1 VKYLPWQT
9 WITGLIIFTPWLI
22 FSSAYFGSPIP
33 QTIGSKAVTYSI
45 DSTQALTLFLQHYA
59 TPFQGQLLLGS
70 ISIIVGIVLYP
81 ALAFIGLRA
90 TMAKSGRALP
100 MLAYPWI
107 YALVYCIA
115 NPLIFRWYLSPPLPA
130 YFMAIVL
137 GVAALVVLIPQHRAQ
152 QIIFAAVTVIT
163 LIFSLNAWA
172 LHPDHGPDRPA
183 PRMAFHDLELN
194 YQRMALTLRSEYG
207 LTDDDVLA
215 AGDIGALGFFS
226 RAEIFDTIGLVTE
239 GTTPYY
245 ADRDYIESIRV
256 DGSNYAIPPDLVLDA
271 QPDFIVVMEA
281 FVREGL
287 LKDDRFL
294 EQYTLIEEIPT
305 DYYGTGML
313 AFQRNDS

>member
-1 VKYLPWQT
+1 
-9 WITGLIIFTPWLI
+9 
-22 FSSAYFGSPIP
+22 
-33 QTIGSKAVTYSI
+33 
-45 DSTQALTLFLQHYA
+45 
-59 TPFQGQLLLGS
+59 
-70 ISIIVGIVLYP
+70 
-81 ALAFIGLRA
+81 
-90 TMAKSGRALP
+90 
-100 MLAYPWI
+100 
-107 YALVYCIA
+107 
-115 NPLIFRWYLSPPLPA
+115 
-130 YFMAIVL
+130 
-137 GVAALVVLIPQHRAQ
+137 
-152 QIIFAAVTVIT
+152 
-163 LIFSLNAWA
+163 
-172 LHPDHGPDRPA
+172 
-183 PRMAFHDLELN
+183 MAFHDLELN

-245 ADRDYIESIRV
+245 ADRNLIESIRV